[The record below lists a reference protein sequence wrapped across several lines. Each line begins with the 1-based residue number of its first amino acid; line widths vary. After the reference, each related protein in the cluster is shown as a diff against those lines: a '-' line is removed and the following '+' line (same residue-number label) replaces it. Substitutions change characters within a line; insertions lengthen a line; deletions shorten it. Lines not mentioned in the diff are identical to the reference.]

1 MCFGGGSLRNCQAT
15 KRAEGH
21 PSLRFFSS
29 GHGGRPPSTCGGP
42 FTECPKLL
50 GEPLWELLIPAP
62 TPDHFLGEDR
72 ESPKVV
78 NGDSP
83 EGSEP
88 LQQRRHLFATFGVRL
103 VADGAKEP
111 DFLSR
116 ASDGLPGLADL
127 LEATLA
133 LSRLDPN
140 PGTVAAYDEDP
151 AILEGWSWVAASRS
165 WTSRAEGRRGRRIT
179 DAGLDW
185 AHTTATSW
193 LICSSADQRTATS
206 SDEPTHPSSSV
217 RLGSPGTTSPQPL
230 SQHDRSQGPT
240 SCRDS

>member
-1 MCFGGGSLRNCQAT
+1 MIAGGSSAT
-15 KRAEGH
+15 SPRRPEVSPRETRARRD
-21 PSLRFFSS
+21 SLRPASANTHS
-29 GHGGRPPSTCGGP
+29 TVRPGGFPARRRRAWPARVESRRRTRRRCG
-42 FTECPKLL
+42 EM
-50 GEPLWELLIPAP
+50 
-62 TPDHFLGEDR
+62 
-72 ESPKVV
+72 
-78 NGDSP
+78 
-83 EGSEP
+83 
-88 LQQRRHLFATFGVRL
+88 FGVRL

-151 AILEGWSWVAASRS
+151 AILEAWSWVAASRS

-206 SDEPTHPSSSV
+206 SDEPAGRRPERT
-217 RLGSPGTTSPQPL
+217 G
-230 SQHDRSQGPT
+230 
-240 SCRDS
+240 